1 MTFVGC
7 MEVRVTT
14 RVIHETSGLELYPMR
29 KARILRE
36 GGVYHV
42 TSRVIERKLIF
53 DETEKER
60 IRIWLYQLANF
71 SGITVLTH
79 AIMGNHFHLL
89 VEVPSKPSRKS
100 LDEKELARRL
110 DFLPEKPSCKKSRGS
125 LFLSDIERLRRSG
138 DPSRAHEKCEAVRSR
153 MFDLSAFLK
162 DFKQRISQDYNE
174 RHARKGPLWEER
186 FHSTVVQ
193 ESPGV
198 LLKVASYID
207 LNPVRAGLCRDPAIY
222 RYCGYGMCAGGDEE
236 AKPGFIRLFELL
248 GQGSLAEQSGKALE
262 AYRVALF
269 MECRDRPGKKSEAR
283 ASLSDEEVNA
293 VINLRGEIPLGK
305 LMKIRMKY
313 LSMGMVLGTRIFVE
327 SFAKQHRM
335 RNHLK
340 RKIKPLEVDEC
351 LEWVVLNGCPGN
363 T

>member
-1 MTFVGC
+1 
-7 MEVRVTT
+7 
-14 RVIHETSGLELYPMR
+14 MR

-60 IRIWLYQLANF
+60 IRIWLYQLADF
-71 SGITVLTH
+71 AGITVLTH

-89 VEVPSKPSRKS
+89 VEVPSKPSCKS

-110 DFLPEKPSCKKSRGS
+110 DYLPGKPTCKRSRGAQ
-125 LFLSDIERLRRSG
+125 FLWEIDRLRRSG
-138 DPSRAHEKCEAVRSR
+138 DLPRMHEKCEAVRSR
-153 MFDLSAFLK
+153 MYDLSAFVK

-174 RHARKGPLWEER
+174 RHERKGPLWEER

-193 ESPGV
+193 EVPGI

-207 LNPVRAGLCRDPAIY
+207 LNPVRAGLSRDPAKY
-222 RYCGYGMCAGGDEE
+222 RYCGYGMNAGGD
-236 AKPGFIRLFELL
+236 PRSMFGFKRLFELL
-248 GQGSLAEQSGKALE
+248 GHENLSEQPGKALE

-269 MECRDRPGKKSEAR
+269 VEGAYRPGKKAETR

-293 VINLRGEIPLGK
+293 VLKMRGKTPLGK
-305 LMKIRMKY
+305 QMKLRLHY
-313 LSMGMVLGTRIFVE
+313 LSTGMVLGTRIFVE
-327 SFAKQHRM
+327 GFAKQHRE

-340 RKIKPLEVDEC
+340 REIKPGEVDEA
-351 LEWVVLNGCPGN
+351 LGLIVLNMPAGS